1 MPEQWEHIKS
11 VFDGALRRREGSR
24 ADYLDEACAGNATQ
38 RAEAEALLAA
48 YDEAVS
54 LIDHPAINLGWS
66 DPRAL
71 PPQGERLQNVSAI
84 VAADE
89 EFRGTARFAVHRLLG
104 RGGFGAVYEC
114 YDRARDQLV
123 ALKLLRPNDS
133 RLLYRFK
140 REFRALVDIRH
151 PNVVELY
158 ELFSED
164 RRWFFTMELIRG
176 VPFLHYVGA
185 AGDAPQPSRSPARF
199 ERLRAAGRQLA
210 RAIAVV
216 HGAGMLHRDIKP
228 ENVLVTS
235 DGRVRL
241 LDFGLVH
248 EEPLDACHSLMLAGT
263 PSYISPEQAAGL
275 PVGGATDWY
284 SFGVMLFES
293 LTGSLPPRR
302 SHVGRSDEI
311 LVRPSDAAP
320 DVPADLDALCADLL
334 RSDPAARPSAAEILA
349 RLGRDEGQPAIAL
362 PSPPSA
368 GEAFVGR
375 ESELAELGS
384 LLTLTNQG
392 SAVVV
397 NVGGRSGIGKS
408 ALLREFRRRLARDRP
423 DVVVLAGRC
432 HESEMVPFKALDDVV
447 DRLSRY
453 LKSLPPS
460 KAEALAPR
468 DVQCLLR
475 MFPSLAEVDP
485 IAPARPKPNEV
496 LDSEEL
502 RQRAFASLVEL
513 LSRLVDKHPLVL
525 ISDDLQ
531 WGDLDSVALLGRL
544 LKGAA
549 PPSLLFIAS
558 FGSEDAHTRPFLQS
572 WRSSAVSTE
581 SVVVRALKLDL
592 LTLSES
598 NELTMR
604 LMAGGAD
611 VDRPRAEAIARE
623 SRGDPFLIDQ
633 LTRCALDGSVGSDG
647 AVTIRRVIER
657 RLASLSP
664 AVRRLLETVAVA
676 GQPIPVSVVRRA
688 AEVEIEDPPTVAN
701 LVVDR
706 LARLRE
712 TSGPRESELYPDR
725 IRETIVA
732 AMSSDTRRERHLAL
746 ATALEAEGGFDPSI
760 LAKQFQE
767 AGDRPAAAR
776 HMFEA
781 AEQASRVLAFDRAAQ
796 FYRLAL
802 DHGCWHGD
810 ALVQVRCK
818 LAAALV
824 QAERGTEAA
833 HVYLDASREAGAS
846 VAIELKRLAAEQLL
860 RSAHVEE
867 GLDLLRDIARQLGV
881 CLPSKPWRA
890 TFSLLWQRTRV
901 AFTSLRVPQRP
912 PASVAIEDL
921 RVLDLYWSL
930 TIGLLMVDVIQS
942 CDFHARHLLLAV
954 RVGDRSRIAM
964 SLAAEAAYRSTS
976 GGRDLRRIRELL
988 STAHTLSGAERPQT
1002 RGLIAAMEALC
1013 AMLIGDWNSAWEL
1026 SQHADR
1032 ILREECTGVAW
1043 ERSTNTQA
1051 AMAAA
1056 LHLGEWSRLSD
1067 FTALLA
1073 GRLQDAKARNDI
1085 HAINSMFSGAHVCLL
1100 AERPW
1105 LARDLVHEAI
1115 AALPNSGFFI
1125 PHFSALQAQVDLA
1138 LYEDNA
1144 VLAWNLAHSQWRR
1157 IQKSGLQRV
1166 QYIAIMGLHFRGRA
1180 AVAAAAGADDASMYL
1195 RDARRCARWLEGERG
1210 AWARMSA
1217 LVVRAGVASVNGHK
1231 PAARDLLERAEADA
1245 DAAHMSHYIA
1255 ACRYQRGRLVGGTDG
1270 QALLARA
1277 MAWAAAQHV
1286 VDPRRIFD
1294 MLAPGKWDSY

>member
-11 VFDGALRRREGSR
+11 VFDGALRHRQESR

-48 YDEAVS
+48 YDEADS
-54 LIDHPAINLGWS
+54 LIDHPAINLGRS
-66 DPRAL
+66 DSPGL
-71 PPQGERLQNVSAI
+71 PPQGERFQNVGAI
-84 VAADE
+84 EAADE

-123 ALKLLRPNDS
+123 ALKLLRRNDS
-133 RLLYRFK
+133 RFLYRFK

-164 RRWFFTMELIRG
+164 WRWFFTMELIRG
-176 VPFLHYVGA
+176 VTFLQYVGED
-185 AGDAPQPSRSPARF
+185 GDAPQPSRSPARF

-210 RAIAVV
+210 RAIAAV

-228 ENVLVTS
+228 ENVLVSS
-235 DGRVRL
+235 DGRLRL

-248 EEPLDACHSLMLAGT
+248 EQPLDACHSRMLAGT

-293 LTGSLPPRR
+293 LTGSLPPRLSR
-302 SHVGRSDEI
+302 VARSDEI
-311 LVRPSDAAP
+311 LVCPSGVTL
-320 DVPADLDALCADLL
+320 DVPADLDTLCADLL

-349 RLGRDEGQPAIAL
+349 RLGSDESHSTISL
-362 PSPPSA
+362 PSSSSA
-368 GEAFVGR
+368 TEAFVGR

-397 NVGGRSGIGKS
+397 NLGGRSGIGKS
-408 ALLREFRRRLARDRP
+408 ALLREFRRRLAHDRP

-485 IAPARPKPNEV
+485 IAPARPKPIEV

-525 ISDDLQ
+525 IIDDLQ
-531 WGDLDSVALLGRL
+531 WGDLDSVAFLGRL
-544 LKGAA
+544 LKGPA
-549 PPSLLFIAS
+549 PPCLLFIAS
-558 FGSEDAHTRPFLQS
+558 FRSEDADTSPFLQS

-581 SVVVRALKLDL
+581 SVVVRDLRLDL

-611 VDRPRAEAIARE
+611 VNRPRAEAIARE

-633 LTRCALDGSVGSDG
+633 LTRCALDASVGGDG
-647 AVTIRRVIER
+647 AVTIRQVIER
-657 RLASLSP
+657 RLANVSP
-664 AVRRLLETVAVA
+664 AVRCLLETVAVA

-688 AEVEIEDPPTVAN
+688 AGVDIDDHRTLAN

-712 TSGPRESELYPDR
+712 TAGPREIELYHDR

-732 AMSSDTRRERHLAL
+732 AMSSETRRERHLAL

-767 AGDRPAAAR
+767 AGDRTAAAR
-776 HMFEA
+776 HMFAA

-802 DHGCWHGD
+802 DHGCWQGE
-810 ALVQVRCK
+810 ALVQARCK

-833 HVYLDASREAGAS
+833 HVYLDASRAAEAS

-860 RSAHVEE
+860 RSAHIAE

-881 CLPSKPWRA
+881 RLPSQPWQVKL
-890 TFSLLWQRTRV
+890 SLLLQRTRV
-901 AFTSLRVPQRP
+901 ASTSLRVRKRR
-912 PASVAIEDL
+912 PASVPTEDL

-930 TIGLLMVDVIQS
+930 AIGLQMVDVIQS
-942 CDFHARHLLLAV
+942 CDFHARHLLLAL
-954 RVGDRSRIAM
+954 RVGDRDRIAM
-964 SLAAEAAYRSTS
+964 SLAAEAAYRSTA
-976 GGRDLRRIRELL
+976 GRGDLRTIRGLL
-988 STAHTLSGAERPQT
+988 STAHGLSEGTERPQT
-1002 RGLIAAMEALC
+1002 RGLIAAMEGLC
-1013 AMLIGDWNSAWEL
+1013 AMLRGDWRTAWEL
-1026 SQHADR
+1026 SQRADH

-1043 ERSTNTQA
+1043 ERSTNTQVA
-1051 AMAAA
+1051 IAAA
-1056 LHLGEWSRLSD
+1056 LHLGEWSKLSD
-1067 FTALLA
+1067 FTAHLA

-1085 HAINSMFSGAHVCLL
+1085 HAINSMFSGGHVCLL
-1100 AERPW
+1100 AARPW
-1105 LARDLVHEAI
+1105 LARDLVQEAI
-1115 AALPNSGFFI
+1115 AALPDSGFFI

-1144 VLAWNLAHSQWRR
+1144 VLAWNLAHSQWRG
-1157 IQKSGLQRV
+1157 ILKSGLQRV
-1166 QYIAIMGLHFRGRA
+1166 QFIAIMGLHFRGRA

-1195 RDARRCARWLEGERG
+1195 RDALRCAGWLERERRD
-1210 AWARMSA
+1210 WARMIASV
-1217 LVVRAGVASVNGHK
+1217 LRAGVASVNGDK
-1231 PAARDLLERAEADA
+1231 TAAGDFLERAEADA
-1245 DAAHMSHYIA
+1245 EAAHMSYYVA
-1255 ACRYQRGRLVGGTDG
+1255 ACRYQRGRLVGDAEGRQLVAD
-1270 QALLARA
+1270 AL
-1277 MAWAAAQHV
+1277 AWAAAQHV

-1294 MLAPGKWDSY
+1294 MLAPGEWV